1 MNKLRMDK
9 FELAIFKIL
18 YDSGNDMSARMN
30 RRRTT
35 TAVARFRS
43 EQAAYLR
50 RGIDLMIKQLDAPS
64 RHAPVYYFRDLRRV
78 WQIKR
83 DDLQSLRS
91 KICCED
97 GPMLAVTLTERDH
110 VILKLITANGFGY
123 YGSGELRG

>member
-1 MNKLRMDK
+1 MDK

-18 YDSGNDMSARMN
+18 YDSGDELMARMN

-35 TAVARFRS
+35 TAVSRFRS

-50 RGIDLMIKQLDAPS
+50 RGIDLMIKQLDAPT
-64 RHAPVYYFRDLRRV
+64 RRAQAYYFRDLRRV

-83 DDLQSLRS
+83 EHLKSLRS
-91 KICCED
+91 KICSGD
-97 GPMLAVTLTERDH
+97 GPRVAVTLTERDH

-123 YGSGELRG
+123 YGSGMMRGSS